1 MNKTK
6 LSMDNRIKYITA
18 SLGLAIGIA
27 IGVFIGATM
36 FRNIDQCE
44 GVIEENKLLKDLI
57 YQYENYTIESP

>member
-1 MNKTK
+1 MN
-6 LSMDNRIKYITA
+6 NRIKYITA

-27 IGVFIGATM
+27 IGVFIGMNM
-36 FRNIDQCE
+36 FRDTKQCE